1 MAWVMRLAWM
11 AINAIAMLPVL
22 GRWFDP
28 APVRDP
34 NARPA
39 TLSVLLD
46 VLGAVSH
53 RAWGLP
59 AIVALSV
66 FVVSLTA
73 TAYATLAYRG
83 VPWSRRNHVLW
94 PLPGLGVAL
103 AICTLLDEHLPEFG
117 R

>member
-1 MAWVMRLAWM
+1 MAWFMRLAWV
-11 AINAIAMLPVL
+11 AISAIAMLPVL

-28 APVRDP
+28 APVHEP
-34 NARPA
+34 NARA
-39 TLSVLLD
+39 GTLSVLLD

-66 FVVSLTA
+66 VVVSLTA
-73 TAYATLAYRG
+73 AAYATLAYRG
-83 VPWSRRNHVLW
+83 VPGAQRNHVLW
-94 PLPGLGVAL
+94 PLLGLGVAL

>member
-1 MAWVMRLAWM
+1 MSLQHLSYDPHRPTDLFE
-11 AINAIAMLPVL
+11 AIRRALTPP
-22 GRWFDP
+22 G
-28 APVRDP
+28 
-34 NARPA
+34 
-39 TLSVLLD
+39 
-46 VLGAVSH
+46 H

-73 TAYATLAYRG
+73 SAFATLECRG
-83 VPWSRRNHVLW
+83 VPRRPVVRRNQVLW
-94 PLPGLGVAL
+94 PLLGLGAAL